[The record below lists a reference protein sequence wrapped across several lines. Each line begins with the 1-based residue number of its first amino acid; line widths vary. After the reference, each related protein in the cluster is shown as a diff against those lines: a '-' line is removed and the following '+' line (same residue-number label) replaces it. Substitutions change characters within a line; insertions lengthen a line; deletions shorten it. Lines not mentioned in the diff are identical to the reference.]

1 MCRFLSKKISLRNS
15 SQNLCK
21 SRDQNFLVLSNFAH
35 LIHLHSVKN
44 VFSLN
49 VNELQYAE
57 FYRDV
62 EVFFVIYLKYPFW
75 TKYFQKINIVLLKYI
90 FGANSKWHNFLLF
103 TKFLWKVILTK
114 VKSNL
119 KSSITSFV
127 YELPHEL
134 LQDLE
139 IVILRNKEKKREI
152 SRMVEVTG

>member
-1 MCRFLSKKISLRNS
+1 MQKQRSKFSGLVQFRSFNSFTFSEKCFFTDCKWITICRILSW
-15 SQNLCK
+15 CWG
-21 SRDQNFLVLSNFAH
+21 
-35 LIHLHSVKN
+35 
-44 VFSLN
+44 
-49 VNELQYAE
+49 
-57 FYRDV
+57 
-62 EVFFVIYLKYPFW
+62 FFCYIFEIPFW
-75 TKYFQKINIVLLKYI
+75 TKYFHKINIVLLKYI

-134 LQDLE
+134 LQDLG